1 MLKRFRESITDEQ
14 WQKCLVFAR
23 QEKKSLRLRN
33 GGLSLRNH
41 DDDVTV
47 PVLVKDTVDVTTA
60 ADVSTVA
67 VTPIVSLSL
76 SSNLERNRD
85 MISSSIPHLHDPSAL
100 RKEHINKKKIS
111 VPSSNDDINH
121 HHDHNRNDIN
131 INHIGSTL
139 LLDGIHIEPMS
150 VSSSYRPKQRSVV
163 ASTDSLR
170 VPSNDSIVYNTPH
183 ALPMTR
189 KLMITLPSTNSI
201 SARSNIN
208 TVVETVNNLHNDSS
222 IEDTT
227 IIDHMTGT
235 QHAFRSDH
243 RYRYEPNQRLE
254 NSRDIAL
261 FNTPFKNS
269 NVNNND
275 VDRTDIS
282 RYDNAIHGN
291 NKTQNKHDGH
301 RIDGERSVHDRYDND
316 DDTSSYSTD
325 LNNHDNHGNVL
336 YQYSQ
341 PTHHHVTVNH
351 RKHQITQT
359 LHDDLSSGVSL
370 SKGNLSNLR
379 GGKYVR
385 SMTTST
391 AAVSARSIINTNLHD
406 HSPNRSSSSTS
417 TSRNT
422 GVVLSSSHLDSS
434 IDNHNSSQ
442 YQHPPYIY
450 DILPSPKPTI
460 NLRNASSSTTY
471 TKATSN
477 DVINRSSGYDDNHLQ
492 IITDIMS
499 PIIRKSS
506 PSRNRRGDHDNE
518 VVVALQL
525 NLHDRNDR
533 KHLNKSSNIELQVAN
548 SNNVDQIYHKQPHN
562 HHQQQHHQDQT
573 HQISSQ
579 SLTDKMFHQP
589 YRYGPEIIGSPAY
602 SAKDDYSNKS
612 NISYTST
619 AEYESV
625 HARSIDIARSTAV
638 RLESA
643 CSAAEYLINSIAT
656 DVDRLRGSETYPQRR
671 RHDGDHNSDD
681 DDDEHNGGDDDRYE
695 RENSMNGS
703 KMEVTMSI
711 LEQMM
716 TTMKKSRTAIA
727 MISGLR
733 EESFC
738 HPIDSR
744 SFDSYTTPSSPLHHH
759 VDHQNDHQQHNQNGP
774 DQHYHLNSHHHSND
788 HQHEHTQS
796 QTHNITTRDAT
807 ENKASIDV
815 SNLSPPVKNNKP
827 IVQTRRTSPVPSHRN
842 SPISQQPPHQN
853 HRDVETTLKS
863 TNFDDASIADY
874 RPNHHHSHTNFNH
887 SNNILHSNSDV
898 NNNDLTAPHD
908 RDDLTDS
915 TYRYN
920 GFKNIYSTAQS
931 IDDVDISQW
940 NNGIETDLI
949 DGYDNDINNTYDFI
963 DENIDDH
970 QHTPMNQ
977 DYHLNSSIDGNCNN
991 TNHSLNGLPVYHP
1004 KDAQLIRSGH
1014 RVHERRY
1021 NNMSR
1026 AAVARV
1032 CIAQGSLWKV

>member
-1 MLKRFRESITDEQ
+1 
-14 WQKCLVFAR
+14 
-23 QEKKSLRLRN
+23 LRN
-33 GGLSLRNH
+33 GGLSTTNH
-41 DDDVTV
+41 DDDVTA
-47 PVLVKDTVDVTTA
+47 PVLVKDTVDV
-60 ADVSTVA
+60 ADVRTVA

-76 SSNLERNRD
+76 SSSLERNRD
-85 MISSSIPHLHDPSAL
+85 IISSSIPHLHDPSA
-100 RKEHINKKKIS
+100 EHINKKKTS
-111 VPSSNDDINH
+111 VPSSNDD
-121 HHDHNRNDIN
+121 NRNDIN
-131 INHIGSTL
+131 HNHIGSTL

-150 VSSSYRPKQRSVV
+150 VSSSYRPKQRSVI

-189 KLMITLPSTNSI
+189 KLMITLPSANLTST
-201 SARSNIN
+201 RSNIN
-208 TVVETVNNLHNDSS
+208 TVVESVNNFHNDSS
-222 IEDTT
+222 IEETT

-254 NSRDIAL
+254 NSRDVAL
-261 FNTPFKNS
+261 FNTPFNHS
-269 NVNNND
+269 NVNNNV
-275 VDRTDIS
+275 VDRTDSS
-282 RYDNAIHGN
+282 RYDNALHGN
-291 NKTQNKHDGH
+291 NKTQNRHDDH
-301 RIDGERSVHDRYDND
+301 RTNGERIGHDRYDND
-316 DDTSSYSTD
+316 DDTSNNSTG
-325 LNNHDNHGNVL
+325 LNNHDNHGDVL
-336 YQYSQ
+336 IHSQ
-341 PTHHHVTVNH
+341 PTHHHVSVNH

-370 SKGNLSNLR
+370 SKGNLTNLR

-385 SMTTST
+385 SMPTST

-406 HSPNRSSSSTS
+406 HSPNRSSSSS
-417 TSRNT
+417 SSSGSRNT
-422 GVVLSSSHLDSS
+422 GVVFSRSHLDSS
-434 IDNHNSSQ
+434 IDNHDRIQ
-442 YQHPPYIY
+442 YQHPPPFIY
-450 DILPSPKPTI
+450 DILSSPKPTI
-460 NLRNASSSTTY
+460 NLRNASCTTTN

-477 DVINRSSGYDDNHLQ
+477 DINNKSSGYDDNHLQ
-492 IITDIMS
+492 IMTDRIS

-506 PSRNRRGDHDNE
+506 PSRNRRGDYDNG

-525 NLHDRNDR
+525 HPHDRNDK
-533 KHLNKSSNIELQVAN
+533 KHLYKSSNTELQVAN

-562 HHQQQHHQDQT
+562 HHQQHQQIQT

-589 YRYGPEIIGSPAY
+589 YRYGPEMIESPVY
-602 SAKDDYSNKS
+602 SAKDDHNNKS

-619 AEYESV
+619 AEYESSV

-656 DVDRLRGSETYPQRR
+656 DVGRLRSSEAYPQRR
-671 RHDGDHNSDD
+671 RHYGDHCSDD
-681 DDDEHNGGDDDRYE
+681 NDEHNDDDRYD

-716 TTMKKSRTAIA
+716 ATMKKSRTAIA
-727 MISGLR
+727 MISCLP
-733 EESFC
+733 EESIC
-738 HPIDSR
+738 HPIDR
-744 SFDSYTTPSSPLHHH
+744 RGFDSYTTPSFHHH
-759 VDHQNDHQQHNQNGP
+759 VDHQNDHHQHNQNDP
-774 DQHYHLNSHHHSND
+774 DQHHHLNNNHLSKD

-796 QTHNITTRDAT
+796 QTRTITTRDAT
-807 ENKASIDV
+807 ENKASVDV

-827 IVQTRRTSPVPSHRN
+827 IIQTRQTSPIPSHSHSHSHR
-842 SPISQQPPHQN
+842 PISQQPPHQN
-853 HRDVETTLKS
+853 HREVVTTLKS
-863 TNFDDASIADY
+863 TSIDDDSVADY
-874 RPNHHHSHTNFNH
+874 RPNQHHSHTNRNH
-887 SNNILHSNSDV
+887 FNNILHSNSDD

-908 RDDLTDS
+908 HDDLTDS

-920 GFKNIYSTAQS
+920 GFKNIFSTDFIGRQPSQS

-940 NNGIETDLI
+940 NNGIETNLI
-949 DGYDNDINNTYDFI
+949 DGHDNDIDNTYDFI
-963 DENIDDH
+963 DENNIDDH
-970 QHTPMNQ
+970 QHTTMNQ
-977 DYHLNSSIDGNCNN
+977 DYHLNSSIEGNYNN

-1004 KDAQLIRSGH
+1004 NDAQLIRSGH
-1014 RVHERRY
+1014 RLHERRY
-1021 NNMSR
+1021 NDMSR